1 MCKSFIGIVL
11 AISVIG
17 SVATPVAARDQQCSQ
32 LEALAPKY
40 AGVKLTPDQEVV
52 KVKVMAW
59 YNANC
64 RGRQLAGVH
73 NADAASQVR

>member
-1 MCKSFIGIVL
+1 MKSFIGMILAVSLVL
-11 AISVIG
+11 G
-17 SVATPVAARDQQCSQ
+17 VATPVGARDQQCSQ

-40 AGVKLTPDQEVV
+40 AGVKLTPEQEVI

-64 RGRQLAGVH
+64 RGHQVAGVTP
-73 NADAASQVR
+73 AARSDAIR